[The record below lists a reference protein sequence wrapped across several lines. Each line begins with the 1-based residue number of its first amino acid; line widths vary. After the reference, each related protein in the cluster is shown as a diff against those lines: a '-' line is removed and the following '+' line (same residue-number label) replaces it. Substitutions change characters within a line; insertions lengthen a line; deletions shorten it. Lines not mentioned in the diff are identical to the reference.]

1 MMVLFDSSSS
11 PFVRKV
17 NLVIHLLGL
26 ESRIERRSQNAH
38 PVARDA
44 ALVRHNPLG
53 QAPTLLRE
61 DGRVLCDSRVVC
73 EYLDSLAGGGL
84 FPPAGDARWQALLL
98 QSLADGLLDAGVLL
112 RYEGHTRPP
121 PQRWQGWVDAQWTKI
136 DSVLDHFEQD
146 VIGWGARV
154 DIGTLTAGCAL
165 GYLDFR
171 FEDVDWRAQ
180 HPCLAQWYAPFAQ
193 QPAMQATW
201 PRPRMV

>member
-1 MMVLFDSSSS
+1 MMVLFDSTSS

-26 ESRIERRSQNAH
+26 EPRIERRSQNAH

-44 ALVRHNPLG
+44 ALVQHNPLG

-61 DGRVLCDSRVVC
+61 DGQVLCDSRVIC
-73 EYLDSLAGGGL
+73 EYLDGLAGGGL
-84 FPPAGDARWQALLL
+84 FPAAGDARWQALLL

-121 PQRWQGWVDAQWTKI
+121 AQHWQGWVDAQWAKI
-136 DSVLDHFEQD
+136 DAVLAYFEQD
-146 VIGWGARV
+146 VAHWGARV
-154 DIGTLTAGCAL
+154 DIGTLSVGCAL

-171 FEDVDWRAQ
+171 FETVEWRSRHAR
-180 HPCLAQWYAPFAQ
+180 LAGWYAPFAQ
-193 QPAMQATW
+193 LPAMQATW
-201 PRPRMV
+201 PRPRAV